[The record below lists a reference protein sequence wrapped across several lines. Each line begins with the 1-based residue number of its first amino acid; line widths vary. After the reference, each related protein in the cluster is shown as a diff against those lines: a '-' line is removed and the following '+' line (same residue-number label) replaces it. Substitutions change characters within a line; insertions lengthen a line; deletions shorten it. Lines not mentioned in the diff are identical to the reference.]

1 MTVAVVVLDYRR
13 DEFDLRA
20 RDGIPDSVLKL
31 EADELDAARQAR
43 LRHPEVD
50 FEVVDSIKS
59 FFEGDR
65 KDLNRLILPAE
76 EGAAWN
82 VLYPDHSV
90 VIPKLEIYRPVGL
103 AVRRNDGEWASLL
116 DRFLC
121 VQEMAGTLQRL
132 RQYWVEGGGTEDR
145 RPRGRL
151 LRDAL
156 HWMP

>member
-1 MTVAVVVLDYRR
+1 M
-13 DEFDLRA
+13 
-20 RDGIPDSVLKL
+20 
-31 EADELDAARQAR
+31 DAARQAR

-65 KDLNRLILPAE
+65 KDLDGLILPAGE
-76 EGAAWN
+76 KAEWN

-90 VIPKLEIYRPVGL
+90 VIPKLEIHRPVGL
-103 AVRRNDGEWASLL
+103 AVRRNDGEWACLL
-116 DRFLC
+116 DRFLGFE
-121 VQEMAGTLQRL
+121 EMAGTLQRR
-132 RQYWVEGGGTEDR
+132 RQCWVEGGGTEDR
-145 RPRGRL
+145 RPRWCL